1 MRLESL
7 KGYLMSATVFP
18 EMAACAYSKVREGKD
33 LSLFF
38 VLKLDLILSGMC

>member
-18 EMAACAYSKVREGKD
+18 EMAACAYGKVREGKD

-38 VLKLDLILSGMC
+38 CLET